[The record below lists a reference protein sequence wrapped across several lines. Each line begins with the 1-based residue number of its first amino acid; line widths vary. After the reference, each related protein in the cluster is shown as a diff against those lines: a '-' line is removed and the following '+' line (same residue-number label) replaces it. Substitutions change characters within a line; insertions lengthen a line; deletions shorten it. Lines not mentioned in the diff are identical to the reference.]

1 MVING
6 DYIDDDDGD
15 DGDDDGDDDEH
26 AGCYNVETNGSD
38 YMGLARFTENGY
50 SCLTWSDVDH
60 GFNETEIELKGNVC
74 RNPDGSERP
83 WCFYTDQNYNI
94 ARDYCP
100 VPACATAVLSG
111 FTRIPDT
118 YPLNPMTMTS
128 YHNLG
133 LLVPDVE
140 EKCAQICIEEENF
153 ECRSFF
159 VGPSGFCLV
168 SGAGAIH
175 DGEQVEHLKDS
186 GGDLF
191 YRKSTRCNEVIPHK
205 YPDHC
210 MLPLGLE
217 GRWIEDGQISVT
229 SAIDELHGATN
240 VRLNSPHSWIP
251 DATDHQPAIT
261 ITFYE
266 RTIVSGIVLQTG
278 SHIGHSESPVSN
290 FTIDFDPRP
299 DYASDPQIP
308 YTGEDTYPKVLPGI
322 YYSDCPQPVFLDPPV
337 WTYGLRIK
345 PLSSSTEP
353 FSLRLEILG
362 CQDNDCDSEFGFM
375 RGEVDGVWVLDL
387 DDTGDSEF
395 QLAALRAFEYQ
406 GPGWIPG
413 SPEAWVQMAVSEP
426 FQLSAMIFRKCVDPD
441 SRIDAF
447 RLWFGTHEMIEAG
460 YLNLTETFYVDYQNT
475 SLARVNFPEPF
486 ELLVLARF
494 YPVNT
499 SSVTCVRLELVG
511 CNFSRCNKRLG
522 MESREIQRSQL
533 TCKGCNETTI
543 NQSRL
548 HHFDSTGFTGCV
560 LPTTEV
566 HDIWFQIAFK
576 DVHVFH
582 AMMSQGGFVEGR
594 RTFIARLKVEYKL
607 LDQDNWREYKNVM
620 GETMYFENARDPYTV
635 STHHFERAFFTR
647 TVRVSPDSDM
657 TKPDVLRLELV
668 GCRLDYAAKVC
679 GDWEFVHEGFC
690 YGVVDEEGP
699 MACDKIFIPGSH
711 PANIKSSSIQTFITS
726 KSETLLHDKADR
738 FVIGLKREVGEE
750 FKWTDGTPLDYS
762 NLVPTT
768 SVWNQRNKMCVY
780 MDAYDCFQ
788 WKTYDCNPQRRAV
801 ICQYDINE
809 CLGSHHGC
817 SYQCRNTPGSYYC
830 LCQPGFRRDAGN
842 NCIDMCSTTNATA
855 VNLTRNAGLCIGHT
869 IGENSS
875 WNEANQRCRM
885 LNKHLLGDRMV
896 IGHALVK
903 IIA

>member
-1 MVING
+1 
-6 DYIDDDDGD
+6 
-15 DGDDDGDDDEH
+15 
-26 AGCYNVETNGSD
+26 
-38 YMGLARFTENGY
+38 
-50 SCLTWSDVDH
+50 
-60 GFNETEIELKGNVC
+60 
-74 RNPDGSERP
+74 
-83 WCFYTDQNYNI
+83 
-94 ARDYCP
+94 
-100 VPACATAVLSG
+100 
-111 FTRIPDT
+111 
-118 YPLNPMTMTS
+118 
-128 YHNLG
+128 
-133 LLVPDVE
+133 
-140 EKCAQICIEEENF
+140 
-153 ECRSFF
+153 
-159 VGPSGFCLV
+159 
-168 SGAGAIH
+168 
-175 DGEQVEHLKDS
+175 
-186 GGDLF
+186 
-191 YRKSTRCNEVIPHK
+191 
-205 YPDHC
+205 
-210 MLPLGLE
+210 
-217 GRWIEDGQISVT
+217 
-229 SAIDELHGATN
+229 
-240 VRLNSPHSWIP
+240 
-251 DATDHQPAIT
+251 
-261 ITFYE
+261 
-266 RTIVSGIVLQTG
+266 
-278 SHIGHSESPVSN
+278 
-290 FTIDFDPRP
+290 
-299 DYASDPQIP
+299 
-308 YTGEDTYPKVLPGI
+308 
-322 YYSDCPQPVFLDPPV
+322 
-337 WTYGLRIK
+337 
-345 PLSSSTEP
+345 
-353 FSLRLEILG
+353 
-362 CQDNDCDSEFGFM
+362 M

-475 SLARVNFPEPF
+475 NLARVNFPEPF

-738 FVIGLKREVGEE
+738 FVIGLK
-750 FKWTDGTPLDYS
+750 
-762 NLVPTT
+762 
-768 SVWNQRNKMCVY
+768 
-780 MDAYDCFQ
+780 
-788 WKTYDCNPQRRAV
+788 PQ
-801 ICQYDINE
+801 
-809 CLGSHHGC
+809 
-817 SYQCRNTPGSYYC
+817 
-830 LCQPGFRRDAGN
+830 
-842 NCIDMCSTTNATA
+842 
-855 VNLTRNAGLCIGHT
+855 
-869 IGENSS
+869 NSLFLKP
-875 WNEANQRCRM
+875 N
-885 LNKHLLGDRMV
+885 H
-896 IGHALVK
+896 
-903 IIA
+903 